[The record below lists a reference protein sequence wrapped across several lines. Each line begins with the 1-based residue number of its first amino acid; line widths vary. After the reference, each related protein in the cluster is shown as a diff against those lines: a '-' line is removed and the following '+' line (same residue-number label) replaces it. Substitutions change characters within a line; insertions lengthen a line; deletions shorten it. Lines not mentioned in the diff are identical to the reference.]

1 MWYSSFDIYIYT
13 KYRIRTKLNCIF
25 STTTTANCFPIPT
38 NNYKLNEMKC
48 YNFNKV
54 AITLLPFPFPAN
66 EVRGMIIKECWDP
79 ASWIRV
85 WLGCVESLS
94 AHTNYE
100 KPEDDINGQNLP
112 NGYFQLHDPT
122 VNRELAVAALQY
134 PWSLSRGPRGV
145 G

>member
-1 MWYSSFDIYIYT
+1 
-13 KYRIRTKLNCIF
+13 
-25 STTTTANCFPIPT
+25 
-38 NNYKLNEMKC
+38 
-48 YNFNKV
+48 
-54 AITLLPFPFPAN
+54 
-66 EVRGMIIKECWDP
+66 MIIKECWDP
-79 ASWIRV
+79 ASIRV

-100 KPEDDINGQNLP
+100 EPEDDINGQNLP

-134 PWSLSRGPRGV
+134 PWSLSRGPGGV